1 MRDNAVKR
9 IWAAGGSVL
18 NGWCSLP
25 CGFGAEVMAHLG
37 WDSLTVDT
45 NTGGEIIVAVDLTCS
60 NNENFVVQT
69 NSNDDIIYK
78 GCAVREGGYVVIH
91 WNDGAVVS
99 YALSHFRAGRSVI
112 TL

>member
-1 MRDNAVKR
+1 MKTASRTAFFAAALFAV
-9 IWAAGGSVL
+9 STL
-18 NGWCSLP
+18 
-25 CGFGAEVMAHLG
+25 AHASTYRV
-37 WDSLTVDT
+37 DSLTVDT

-112 TL
+112 SL